1 MHVVVWCR
9 EQRTHNS
16 FRFQLTNATQAI
28 RNISNYND
36 IFFCI
41 RFIFSLLFTMFV
53 TVFLSEAKAR
63 TVVPKKFIYK
73 LSQVS
78 LDNHGVNA
86 NQNRRIYFSKRLF
99 ENLQNGEIHDLTG
112 IERNMFCWSYSQI
125 LG

>member
-1 MHVVVWCR
+1 
-9 EQRTHNS
+9 
-16 FRFQLTNATQAI
+16 
-28 RNISNYND
+28 
-36 IFFCI
+36 
-41 RFIFSLLFTMFV
+41 MFV

-99 ENLQNGEIHDLTG
+99 ENLQNGEIHDLTEYQPKFDLPLTHVYPLPSELKETCFVG
-112 IERNMFCWSYSQI
+112 RTLKYWGKYK
-125 LG
+125 